1 MRNRDG
7 AEAAVEEAVGE
18 ADFAER
24 EFFNFCDANDID
36 HAEEDMEEDD
46 RKDFQK
52 IKKRFMKAVNEKRV
66 IVDGRKIV
74 YTVSKFSPNAGE
86 EITVSPPTG
95 KDMIAM
101 DGIKDTHQVEKFQ
114 AYLASITKQ
123 NRSVIAR
130 LDRNDWQFFQD
141 IGVLFLAG

>member
-18 ADFAER
+18 VDFAER

-36 HAEEDMEEDD
+36 HAEEDMEEDE
-46 RKDFQK
+46 RKDFCK

-66 IVDGRKIV
+66 VVDGCKLV
-74 YTVSKFSPNAGE
+74 YTVSKFSPNAGD
-86 EITVSPPTG
+86 EITVSPPIG
-95 KDMIAM
+95 KDMMAM

-123 NRSVIAR
+123 NRSAISR
-130 LDRNDWQFFQD
+130 LAMRDWQFLQD
-141 IGVLFLAG
+141 IAVLFLGG